1 MKTLQSLT
9 HQLDQWRRTNQPIR
23 NLFPSRSSRRATD
36 GSARGLRLGIDST
49 LRRRGNRP
57 KFVWM
62 LAVVSLTGT
71 MGQRFY
77 NAPKLDVGKTAP
89 QTIRAPYDASIEDF
103 KTTEEKRKAART
115 GAVPILMV
123 NQDVTQQVYE
133 DLERSLRT
141 ADDLRQIAGFFP
153 LVPANVLSYPTQ
165 IALRKC
171 PEWEWR
177 AVLAAVN
184 TDMDVN
190 QSQLGSLPDADEQ
203 LNASTAPA
211 AVELRAYYKTASPE
225 QFSILID
232 TITQARDRYDKALA
246 ALSETDK
253 ARSRYDVSLLD
264 LSNDVWQKTQTGI
277 LQAAERILTQGIPPG
292 LPDSILQ
299 EALKVHLRSLVPIEA
314 EPVAN
319 QLLLWALRPN
329 LTEDQEQTKL
339 FAEQAA
345 QAVKPQMLMVH
356 KGEAIVRA
364 GEVISQADFVLLDY
378 FKLSRR
384 GISLP
389 GVLGFGI
396 LITGAVGTFW
406 LVERRFHRKMRQRD
420 HLLVLLLTLSTP
432 VLVSLGIRYTN
443 LAAVGLLVGSFYGSA
458 LGITVVGLLSAVL
471 PISLKIGWDY
481 LLAGIA
487 GGIVVSLLAGRMRS
501 REELAFV
508 GVGVGLTQST
518 VYLVVNLIFSA
529 AAGSIWYTV
538 LQEAALCGLS
548 GLAWS
553 IVALGLSPYLE
564 HVFDLVTPIRLAE
577 LANPNRPLL
586 KRLAAEA
593 PGTFQ
598 HTLFVATL
606 AEAAAR
612 KLGCN
617 VELVRAGT
625 LYHDIGKMHDSLGF
639 IENQMGGPNKHDEIN
654 DPWKS
659 AAIIKKHVTEGEVMA
674 RRCRLPK
681 AIRAFIPEHQGT
693 MLIAYF
699 YHQAQ
704 QIAEKDPSKVV
715 REEDFRYD
723 GPIPQSRETGVMM
736 LADSCE
742 AALRSLK
749 EATPEQ
755 ALAMIN
761 KILRAR
767 WQDNQ
772 LVDSGLTRE
781 DLTCIAQVFVQ
792 VWQQY
797 NHQRIAY
804 PKLVVSSEKS
814 CQASV

>member
-23 NLFPSRSSRRATD
+23 SLFPSRSSRPPAAV
-36 GSARGLRLGIDST
+36 SARSLRLGIDST
-49 LRRRGNRP
+49 LSRRGNRP

-115 GAVPILMV
+115 GAVPVLMV

-153 LVPANVLSYPTQ
+153 LVPANILSYPTQ

-177 AVLAAVN
+177 AVLAAVDI
-184 TDMDVN
+184 DMDVN
-190 QSQLGSLPDADEQ
+190 QSQLGSLSDADEQ

-211 AVELRAYYKTASPE
+211 VVELRAYHKTASPE

-246 ALSETDK
+246 ALSETGT
-253 ARSRYDVSLLD
+253 RSLYDLSLLD

-299 EALKVHLRSLVPIEA
+299 EALKIHLRSLVPIEA

-329 LTEDQEQTKL
+329 LTEDTEQTKL

-345 QAVKPQMLMVH
+345 QAVKPQMVMVRQ
-356 KGEAIVRA
+356 GEAIVRA

-378 FKLSRR
+378 FNLSRR

-406 LVERRFHRKMRQRD
+406 LVERRFHPKMRQRD
-420 HLLVLLLTLSTP
+420 HLLLLLLTLSTP
-432 VLVSLGIRYTN
+432 VLVSLGVRYTN

-471 PISLKIGWDY
+471 PISMKIGWDY
-481 LLAGIA
+481 LLAGA
-487 GGIVVSLLAGRMRS
+487 TGGIVVSLLAGRMRS

-508 GVGVGLTQST
+508 GVGVGLTQGT

-639 IENQMGGPNKHDEIN
+639 IENQMGGTNKHDEIN

-681 AIRAFIPEHQGT
+681 AIQAFIPEHQGT

-704 QIAEKDPSKVV
+704 QIAEKDPSKIV